1 MFIKELNIKNFRLF
15 EDFSVESFNVPD
27 NENEGSGLTILV
39 GENGCGKTTILDALA
54 LPYVSYKADSFSLD
68 DMNNPD
74 EKTEISILTLN
85 DFKYKGTMPKTT
97 YYTAKG
103 FRFTGGKRARSN
115 SKYLSSI
122 TVSDQLYIRAD
133 SENKPKDGSPDLRL
147 SVNNPF
153 TGNRF
158 TDNDFLILDKNRT
171 YQTKKGTY
179 NDTRFDRL
187 MEDLNY
193 QHLQNENMPVD
204 LNDIIKSG
212 SGVQNDSL
220 AATVTKFSML
230 SNLKVRLKMIDNWK
244 PYSNSF
250 FGVQKENLQILP
262 LNQLGSGYEM
272 IFSLIYAFNL
282 SQQSD
287 KDLIVLIDEPELH
300 LHPKLQLDFVKLLL
314 EYSKTAQIIITT
326 HSPLLVKQALH
337 NDFVKVKTLVKEGD
351 EVIIDSPKEKL
362 LPYLSSNE
370 INFISFGLAT
380 EEYHNEL
387 YEGLM
392 QLNSS
397 NNKIKEF
404 DISYFQRLKE
414 EPKNSPWMGHENE
427 VSIHTF
433 IRNQIHHRADNGA
446 VKYDELYESIKKL
459 RTFLKEDNTEKMT

>member
-15 EDFSVESFNVPD
+15 EEFSVEGFNVPD
-27 NENEGSGLTILV
+27 DENEGSGLTILV

-68 DMNNPD
+68 DMNNPE
-74 EKTEISILTLN
+74 EKTDIKLIAVNE
-85 DFKYKGTMPKTT
+85 FEFKGTMPKTT
-97 YYTAKG
+97 YKGKG
-103 FRFTGGKRARSN
+103 FLFTGGKRARSN

-122 TVSDQLYIRAD
+122 TVSDQLYLRSD
-133 SENKPKDGSPDLRL
+133 SEDKPKDGSPDLRL

-153 TGNRF
+153 SGNRF

-187 MEDLNY
+187 MEDLSY
-193 QHLQNENMPVD
+193 QHIQNDSMPVD
-204 LNDIIKSG
+204 LNEIIKSG
-212 SGVQNDSL
+212 GGVQNDSL

-250 FGVQKENLQILP
+250 FGVQKENLQIIP

-282 SQQSD
+282 SQQSE

-337 NDFVKVKTLVKEGD
+337 NDFVKVKTLVKED
-351 EVIIDSPKEKL
+351 NVIIINSQKEML

-370 INFISFGLAT
+370 INFVSFGLAT
-380 EEYHNEL
+380 EEYHNEI
-387 YEGLM
+387 YENLM
-392 QLNSS
+392 QLKSS
-397 NNKIKEF
+397 NSKIKEF
-404 DISYFQRLKE
+404 DISYFQNLKG
-414 EPKNSPWMGHENE
+414 EPKNSPWMGYENE

-459 RTFLKEDNTEKMT
+459 RTFLKEERKDIQN